1 MGNETNDVQLTD
13 EEAQTRIAA
22 AFLALNDIYE
32 LHAPNQ
38 AEATW
43 TCDEC
48 NGAEWPCKTEK
59 IILEA
64 LGL

>member
-1 MGNETNDVQLTD
+1 MAEEIEVKLSD
-13 EEAQTRIAA
+13 EEAQARIAA

-38 AEATW
+38 TEAAW

-48 NGAEWPCKTEK
+48 NGAEWPCKTEQV
-59 IILEA
+59 ILTA